1 MGARKPRRPDPV
13 TPPPGRGRHT
23 RAMRSYRGM
32 SPTTTATVAAIDR
45 LRVPVQDMS
54 EQQRHEARA
63 STYPTRPPW
72 SWVMGRVDRGVGITF
87 GTAPARDGYE
97 IPLRIYRPRAI
108 RDVQDDVPVIVWF
121 HGGGWVLGNVVNYDP
136 LCTHL
141 AAQVG
146 AVVVSVDYRLAPEHP
161 APTAVHDAVDATTWV
176 AAQSDVLRADAHRL
190 AVAGDS
196 AGANLATV
204 VAQVVRDS
212 GADWIRHQ
220 GLLYPATDMTM
231 ASPSITQHANAPI
244 LTRDSMLAFREL
256 YAPGAD
262 YRDPLLSPLH
272 GDLAGLPPAL
282 IQTADL
288 DPIRD
293 DGSRYAAALRSAG
306 VETRLTNYLRV
317 PHGFASFPGASA
329 AGPQARWE
337 LVSELRRHLGRG
349 LA

>member
-1 MGARKPRRPDPV
+1 
-13 TPPPGRGRHT
+13 
-23 RAMRSYRGM
+23 MRSYRGM
-32 SPTTTATVAAIDR
+32 SPTTTAAVALIDR
-45 LRVPVQDMS
+45 LRRPVERMS

-63 STYPTRPPW
+63 TTHPTRKPF
-72 SWVMGRVDRGVGITF
+72 SWLLGRVDPAVGITF

-108 RDVQDDVPVIVWF
+108 RDAQSDVPVIVFF

-141 AAQVG
+141 ATEVG

-161 APTAVHDAVDATTWV
+161 APTAAHDAVDATTWI

-190 AVAGDS
+190 AVCGDS
-196 AGANLATV
+196 AGANLAAV
-204 VAQVVRDS
+204 VAQAVRDG

-220 GLLYPATDMTM
+220 ALLYPATDLTM
-231 ASPSITQHANAPI
+231 ASPSIDEHAHAPI
-244 LTRDSMLAFREL
+244 LTRTSILAFREH
-256 YAPGAD
+256 YVPD
-262 YRDPLLSPLH
+262 RDWENPIVSPLF
-272 GDLAGLPPAL
+272 GRLEGLPPAL
-282 IQTADL
+282 VQTADL

-293 DGSRYAAALRSAG
+293 DGTRYAVALRSAG
-306 VETRLTNYLRV
+306 VETRHTNYLKV

-329 AGPQARWE
+329 AGPQQRWE
-337 LVSELRRHLGRG
+337 LVSELRRHLGVA

>member
-1 MGARKPRRPDPV
+1 
-13 TPPPGRGRHT
+13 
-23 RAMRSYRGM
+23 MRSYRGM
-32 SPTTTATVAAIDR
+32 SPATTAAVALIDR
-45 LRVPVQDMS
+45 LRVPVEHMS
-54 EQQRHEARA
+54 EEQRHEARA
-63 STYPTRPPW
+63 STYPTRPPF
-72 SWVMGRVDRGVGITF
+72 SWVTGRVDPAVGITF

-108 RDVQDDVPVIVWF
+108 RDAQTDVPVIVWF

-136 LCTHL
+136 ICTHL
-141 AAQVG
+141 AAEVG

-161 APTAVHDAVDATTWV
+161 APTAALDAVDATTWL

-204 VAQVVRDS
+204 VAQVVRDG
-212 GADWIRHQ
+212 GADWIRYQ
-220 GLLYPATDMTM
+220 ALLYPATDLTM
-231 ASPSITQHANAPI
+231 ASPSIAEHANAPI
-244 LTRDSMLAFREL
+244 LTRTSILAFRDH
-256 YAPGAD
+256 YVPD
-262 YRDPLLSPLH
+262 RDWENPLVSPLF
-272 GDLAGLPPAL
+272 GNLAGLPPTL

-329 AGPQARWE
+329 AGRQARWE
-337 LVSELRRHLGRG
+337 LVSELRRHLTTG